1 MNVYDKLGNTIQL
14 AEMADLMNPN
24 LLINSDFRSGI
35 INQKGQTS
43 YNTRYQYGIDMW
55 YQISAG
61 TLTVN
66 DNSISTSANLKFRF
80 DEQPENGDY
89 TVAVSV
95 DGIVYTYTFEGFTGT
110 SKTHNF
116 NIGSNTLGVEM
127 ITRQF
132 ILYMNGAT
140 FNIDF
145 IKLEKGKHFTGM
157 PAWNEAE
164 ELLKCQRYL
173 FSCYKTSGYGFE
185 TGEGNVYIYVNIP
198 TPMKKQGAIRV
209 GSTLQVI
216 GDGAYKT
223 LTISGVNVS
232 SQDNNLVILSGVL
245 SEVGN
250 LNIVKIFEFNNFTL
264 DAYDY

>member
-1 MNVYDKLGNTIQL
+1 
-14 AEMADLMNPN
+14 
-24 LLINSDFRSGI
+24 
-35 INQKGQTS
+35 
-43 YNTRYQYGIDMW
+43 MW

-66 DNSISTSANLKFRF
+66 DNSISTSANLKFWF

-116 NIGSNTLGVEM
+116 NIGSNTLGVEI

-145 IKLEKGKHFTGM
+145 IKLEKGKQFTGM
-157 PAWNEAE
+157 PVWNEAI
-164 ELLKCQRYL
+164 ELLKCMRYYQPL
-173 FSCYKTSGYGFE
+173 YVLARRNAE
-185 TGEGNVYIYVNIP
+185 TGTDRYYSVDTMYPVC
-198 TPMKKQGAIRV
+198 
-209 GSTLQVI
+209 TLC
-216 GDGAYKT
+216 
-223 LTISGVNVS
+223 
-232 SQDNNLVILSGVL
+232 
-245 SEVGN
+245 
-250 LNIVKIFEFNNFTL
+250 
-264 DAYDY
+264 